1 MASRNI
7 LDIQLE
13 RQQGILNGAC
23 KIPYLH
29 DKAMSSNSTQLCR
42 HFLHP
47 LDVEDPV
54 PSLPFGGAMH
64 QLGATVQAL

>member
-1 MASRNI
+1 MPSRNR

-29 DKAMSSNSTQLCR
+29 DKAMSNNSTQLLKAYYQIFVS
-42 HFLHP
+42 HDLHS

-54 PSLPFGGAMH
+54 PSLR
-64 QLGATVQAL
+64 LGMVDL